1 MSTLNSI
8 SRSLSSLS
16 SPRWYSAGVYEEGVC
31 GRRRKARP
39 LNKTRANR
47 LIRSLARANLVLDI
61 IIFIW
66 ARHRAPSAYGNL
78 NHARS
83 RRNAPLLP
91 RFLAGLPIHASLCT
105 VLMKNAASQLVLVL
119 TAYRVTVYTARRSLL
134 SLHRGKE
141 MFMNVVHELV
151 DE

>member
-8 SRSLSSLS
+8 SRSLLS
-16 SPRWYSAGVYEEGVC
+16 SPRYSAGVYEEGFAW
-31 GRRRKARP
+31 GRKARP

-66 ARHRAPSAYGNL
+66 ARHRARLTGIL
-78 NHARS
+78 IMLG
-83 RRNAPLLP
+83 RRATLT

-119 TAYRVTVYTARRSLL
+119 TAYRVTVYTVCRSLL